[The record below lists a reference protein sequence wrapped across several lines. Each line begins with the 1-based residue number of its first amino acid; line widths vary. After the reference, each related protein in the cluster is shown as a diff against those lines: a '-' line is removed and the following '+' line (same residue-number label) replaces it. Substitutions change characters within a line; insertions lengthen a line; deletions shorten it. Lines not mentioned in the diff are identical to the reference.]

1 MLTGK
6 RWVGMAV
13 VALIGCADEPLPTGR
28 TDAQVAPDA
37 SGPGDAAV
45 IADAAAPDGFVPGDM
60 GTPLPAQ
67 ECVYRSS
74 SFGSG
79 MLELDVTAGSTEVL
93 TFDVPGLPAP
103 ALVDAAELRFR
114 SYDADHPGEE
124 GVITVNDSGPFDLPA
139 MASWDN
145 MEGTGIVDVT
155 GALVA
160 GDNQVRF
167 GAGPLDRSF
176 FRIGDVTLVVQ
187 ARVAECEAPP
197 DPIPGDAV
205 LRSMHFTEAS
215 YTNRSTWVVPCPPGA
230 PGHNA
235 LRNYAFTA
243 RGDEHDPTDCDGG
256 YEPGGSRRGTAVFR
270 FESVVAARYRV
281 VIRSRHTEN
290 RNPAGALFVVNGE
303 GRRIDQRTSSDYEE
317 DVWGERDLSGTVEVV
332 LDSTMEDA
340 SDCVTEVRLEPI
352 GG

>member
-1 MLTGK
+1 MH
-6 RWVGMAV
+6 WVAGL
-13 VALIGCADEPLPTGR
+13 VAALVGCADDPPATGR
-28 TDAQVAPDA
+28 VDARVSDDGGSLAVDA
-37 SGPGDAAV
+37 STDDAFTG
-45 IADAAAPDGFVPGDM
+45 ADL
-60 GTPLPAQ
+60 GTPTAPR

-79 MLELDVTAGSTEVL
+79 MLQLDVMAGSTETL
-93 TFDVPGLPAP
+93 RFDVAGLPSP
-103 ALVDAAELRFR
+103 TLVERAELRFR

-124 GVITVNDSGPFDLPA
+124 GVVMVNTTDFDLPA
-139 MASWDN
+139 MVAWDN
-145 MEGTGIVDVT
+145 TEGTAAFDVS

-160 GDNQVRF
+160 GDNVVRF

-176 FRIGDVTLVVQ
+176 FRIGDVELVLR
-187 ARVAECEAPP
+187 ARVDACTTPP

-205 LRSMHFTEAS
+205 LRARHFSEAS
-215 YTNRSTWVVPCPPGA
+215 YTNRSTWVIPCA
-230 PGHNA
+230 PGTPGHDA

-256 YEPGGSRRGTAVFR
+256 YEPGGNRRGTVTFR
-270 FESVVAARYRV
+270 FESVVRARYRI

-290 RNPAGALFVVNGE
+290 RNSAGALFLVNGE
-303 GRRIDQRTSSDYEE
+303 GRRIDQTTSSDYED
-317 DVWGERDLSGTVEVV
+317 DVWGERDLAGTVEVV

-352 GG
+352 SG